1 MMFSG
6 YTIDWLWL
14 IDWLIHWLIDS
25 LIYLFIA
32 LTTEYILL
40 ISTLILHRHITGM
53 NILQNY
59 LVPDDLFWSRIADI
73 LSENQS

>member
-1 MMFSG
+1 
-6 YTIDWLWL
+6 
-14 IDWLIHWLIDS
+14 